1 MTENGYKEIVR
12 KKCSEYA
19 YKYLMNKRGTNG
31 SELEYKELKMSE
43 YLLPNNQLT
52 IEEQRTLF
60 GMRNGM
66 IDIPANFSTK
76 KENKAKCICKE
87 NEDMQHIYNCEYL
100 NSDKPAEKYEKIFS
114 GEISEQKAVLKRFEQ
129 NM

>member
-1 MTENGYKEIVR
+1 
-12 KKCSEYA
+12 
-19 YKYLMNKRGTNG
+19 
-31 SELEYKELKMSE
+31 MSE

-87 NEDMQHIYNCEYL
+87 NEDMRHIYNCEYL
-100 NSDKPAEKYEKIFS
+100 NSDKPDEKYERIFS
-114 GEISEQKAVLKRFEQ
+114 DNISEQKSVLKRFEQ
-129 NM
+129 NMETREQKAEEFPHAIQVCDPPFSVLYGIGNG

>member
-1 MTENGYKEIVR
+1 
-12 KKCSEYA
+12 
-19 YKYLMNKRGTNG
+19 MNKRGTKG
-31 SELEYKELKMSE
+31 SEIEYKELKMSE

-87 NEDMQHIYNCEYL
+87 NEDMRHIYNCEFL
-100 NSDKPAEKYEKIFS
+100 NSDKPAEKYERIFS
-114 GEISEQKAVLKRFEQ
+114 NNIML
-129 NM
+129 